1 MRVFNLAEELEK
13 ERKKNKELEER
24 NKVLEKGC
32 KEYRYHIKQMNK
44 IHDNCLNTIEELQDR
59 IDKAIDFLESMDYCG
74 QEDYF
79 CDKTTVDA
87 DPNGNNNSYYDSAER
102 LYKILKGE

>member
-24 NKVLEKGC
+24 RKKDKYLISGLSIESKEKQDII
-32 KEYRYHIKQMNK
+32 IK
-44 IHDNCLNTIEELQDR
+44 LVER

-74 QEDYF
+74 KEDYF
-79 CDKTTVDA
+79 CDKTTVDE
-87 DPNGNNNSYYDSAER
+87 DPDGNNNSYYDSAER
-102 LYKILKGE
+102 LYKILKGDNK